1 MLFMHNTK
9 NALAISDLL
18 KGDIQLASPPTIYT
32 QLQKIIEDPNK
43 QMADAAD
50 VIETDASLAIRLLKI
65 VNSAFYGFS
74 AQITSIHQA
83 INLIGTKE
91 LQNIVLSTIVI
102 KRFAK
107 IPAELISIQ
116 DFWTKNLRCALIAQE
131 IERHLNKG
139 YSDSAFICGL
149 LHHIGQLVF
158 CQRLPELT
166 KEIALTIQAM
176 DNPTDAGKI
185 EIETGIIGFN
195 HYQTG
200 AALCQLWNLP
210 EIIIES
216 IQQHTS
222 PNYKGA
228 FQEVVAII
236 RLADHY
242 SNLDQD
248 WSNIP
253 VNSFNITPPEMGTI
267 IETTHERF
275 EEIFKLFYQ
284 DLSK

>member
-1 MLFMHNTK
+1 
-9 NALAISDLL
+9 
-18 KGDIQLASPPTIYT
+18 
-32 QLQKIIEDPNK
+32 
-43 QMADAAD
+43 MADAAA

-65 VNSAFYGFS
+65 VNSAFYGFP
-74 AQITSIHQA
+74 AQITSISQA

-102 KRFAK
+102 ERFAK

-116 DFWTKNLRCALIAQE
+116 DFWAKNLRCALVAQE
-131 IERHLNKG
+131 IDRHLNKG

-158 CQRLPELT
+158 CQRIPELT

-176 DNPTDAGKI
+176 GNPTDADKI
-185 EIETGIIGFN
+185 AVETSIIGFN

-210 EIIIES
+210 DAIIES
-216 IQQHTS
+216 IQQHAY

-228 FQEVVAII
+228 CQEIAAII

-242 SNLDQD
+242 SSLDQD
-248 WSNIP
+248 WSSIP
-253 VNSFNITPPEMGTI
+253 ANNFNIAPHEMSTI
-267 IETTHERF
+267 IETTHDKF

-284 DLSK
+284 G